1 MITKKEQEANELKH
15 FNKAAGKL
23 SAVALSAGA
32 FALSCP
38 TYAFASQGGGI
49 EAILPEMSEFIPM
62 LVAFIILWIVLAK
75 FGWPVFDKML
85 EKRANTIR
93 DDLKNAEEARQ
104 ESERVLAEYQ
114 QQLAEAKVQASKI
127 VADAKKAGED
137 VKADITAK
145 AQAEAA
151 GMIEKAH
158 AAIEAEKKA
167 AIADLQGSVADLSIN
182 VAAKLIGNDLTD
194 DEHRKMIER
203 YVAEAGSFN
212 AK

>member
-1 MITKKEQEANELKH
+1 M
-15 FNKAAGKL
+15 
-23 SAVALSAGA
+23 
-32 FALSCP
+32 
-38 TYAFASQGGGI
+38 
-49 EAILPEMSEFIPM
+49 
-62 LVAFIILWIVLAK
+62 
-75 FGWPVFDKML
+75 
-85 EKRANTIR
+85 
-93 DDLKNAEEARQ
+93 
-104 ESERVLAEYQ
+104 
-114 QQLAEAKVQASKI
+114 
-127 VADAKKAGED
+127 
-137 VKADITAK
+137 KADITAK

-151 GMIEKAH
+151 DMIEKAH